1 MYEPYI
7 AERFIEIVSSKNRLV
22 KYYNRILEYIRVK
35 TDKEQIKIIIEE
47 EIKHMRMLKSIH
59 VRVMGGQVIDLSEEQ
74 IKREA
79 FVKCMERIIYL
90 ETKISN
96 ITKTLMFSIPDIRI
110 KNGLYYIFAD
120 DQRHTDISL
129 FVYKKY
135 I

>member
-22 KYYNRILEYIRVK
+22 KYYHRILEYIRVK